1 MLLAIDVG
9 NTHTV
14 IGVYDGEKPVADWRM
29 ASLTHRTVDENW
41 LTIKSFCADRGIPV
55 SAIDG
60 VGISSVVPDLT
71 GVFESLARKYF
82 GVEPVTVTA
91 SLDLGIRVLYTD
103 PSAVGADRLCN
114 AIAGF
119 RKYGGPLIVIDFGTA
134 TTFDVISA
142 TGDYLG
148 GVITLG
154 LESTA
159 GELHRRAARLPKI
172 ELRFPA
178 SVIGKETEAS
188 MQSGVMFGAVDA
200 VEGTVRR
207 IAAELGGKPRV
218 IATGGLSA
226 LVAERTTVIEA
237 CEPSLVLDGVRLIY
251 ERVKRKGVAD
261 GAGAKERAGAKRG
274 GAKEGGAKEG
284 ATGATGATGPG
295 TGTGI
300 RESRKA

>member
-14 IGVYDGEKPVADWRM
+14 LGIFEGERLAADWRM

-41 LTIKSFCADRGIPV
+41 LTIKSFCTDARIPV
-55 SAIDG
+55 EAIDG

-71 GVFESLARKYF
+71 DVFESLARKYF
-82 GVEPVTVTA
+82 KVDPVTVTA
-91 SLDLGIRVLYTD
+91 SLDLGIGVLYTD

-134 TTFDVISA
+134 TTFDVISPS
-142 TGDYLG
+142 GDYMG

-159 GELHRRAARLPKI
+159 SELHRRAARLPKI
-172 ELRFPA
+172 ELRFPP

-188 MQSGVMFGAVDA
+188 MQSGVMFGTVDA
-200 VEGTVRR
+200 VEGIIRR
-207 IAAELGGKPRV
+207 IAAELGKKPKV
-218 IATGGLSA
+218 IATGGLAGIIAARSG
-226 LVAERTTVIEA
+226 VIEA
-237 CEPSLVLDGVRLIY
+237 CEPSLVLDGIRLIY
-251 ERVKRKGVAD
+251 ERV
-261 GAGAKERAGAKRG
+261 
-274 GAKEGGAKEG
+274 
-284 ATGATGATGPG
+284 
-295 TGTGI
+295 
-300 RESRKA
+300 SM